1 MELRAERL
9 AGHLEQQLLP
19 VYLVSGDE
27 TLLVQECCDL
37 VRSHARAAGCAER
50 QVLEAGARDFNW
62 QELLDSAAEMS
73 LFAERKL
80 IELRIPSGKPG
91 AEGSKALCEYLE
103 RSGSED
109 VLLVVAGKVDKQ
121 SRSSKWFKALDGA
134 GVTVLV
140 WPVNSRDL
148 PRWME
153 QRLNAAGLA
162 IDREALQLLC
172 ERVEGNLLAA
182 VQEIEKLKL
191 LASDGRVT
199 VDTVTTA
206 VSDNARYDVFGMTDS
221 ALQGDAAHSLR
232 MLQGLRA
239 EGTEA
244 AVVLWSLARELRTL
258 YAVRSDSDAGGNV
271 QRALGA
277 QRVWKSRI
285 PLMQAALSRHDRDS
299 LAALLERAGEV
310 DGSIKGYGDGNPWD
324 QLETLVTDLCGPGA
338 PYRGA

>member
-1 MELRAERL
+1 MDLRAEHFGR
-9 AGHLEQQLLP
+9 HLEQQLLP

-37 VRSHARAAGCAER
+37 VRAKARAEGCTER
-50 QVLEAGARDFNW
+50 QVIEAGARDFNW

-103 RSGSED
+103 RGAD
-109 VLLVVAGKVDKQ
+109 DILLVVAGKIDKQ
-121 SRSSKWFKALDGA
+121 SRNSKWFKALDKAGA
-134 GVTVLV
+134 TVLV
-140 WPVNSRDL
+140 WPVNSKDL

-153 QRLNAAGLA
+153 QRLGGAGLA

-191 LASDGRVT
+191 LAGDGRVG
-199 VDTVTTA
+199 VETVTA
-206 VSDNARYDVFGMTDS
+206 SVSDNARYDVFGMTDS
-221 ALQGDAAHSLR
+221 ALQGDATHSLR

-244 AVVLWSLARELRTL
+244 AIVLWSLARELRTL
-258 YAVRSDSDAGGNV
+258 YAVRSDSSADGNV

-277 QRVWKSRI
+277 HRVWKSRM
-285 PLMQAALSRHDRDS
+285 PLMQAALSRHDEAS
-299 LAALLERAGEV
+299 LASLLERAGEV
-310 DGSIKGYGDGNPWD
+310 DGSIKGYGSGNPWD
-324 QLETLVTDLCGPGA
+324 QLETLVTDLCRP
-338 PYRGA
+338 